1 MESFAHPSIKVAAG
15 VLALISLAAFGVGF
29 KESFVRP
36 GEPAPAY
43 HGPAVPASGLGEPTT
58 AQALTEPVP
67 ISAAEPAPAPSSAAP
82 KSASKPKPAA
92 NDDEDAAADQ
102 LSSAKPKSST
112 PASSAPPRVTP
123 PPASAAPPPDT
134 IDDLLPPH

>member
-36 GEPAPAY
+36 GEAAPRYNGPAAPA
-43 HGPAVPASGLGEPTT
+43 SSLGEPTT

-67 ISAAEPAPAPSSAAP
+67 TSAAEPAPAPSSAAAP
-82 KSASKPKPAA
+82 KSAAKPKPA
-92 NDDEDAAADQ
+92 DDEDAAADQ
-102 LSSAKPKSST
+102 VSSIKAKPLA
-112 PASSAPPRVTP
+112 PVSSAPPHVTP
-123 PPASAAPPPDT
+123 PPSSAAPAPDS